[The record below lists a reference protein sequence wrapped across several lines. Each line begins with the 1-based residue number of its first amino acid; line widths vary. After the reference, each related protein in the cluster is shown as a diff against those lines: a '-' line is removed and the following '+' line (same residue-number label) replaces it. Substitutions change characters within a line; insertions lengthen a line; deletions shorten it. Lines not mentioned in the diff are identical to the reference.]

1 MADCCFWVSSE
12 ASPPSVVWAKLLW
25 IGTFENFKCSTML
38 SGQWRSR
45 SQSPLLKLPSRTVS
59 LELCT
64 WTVQKTGY
72 WFLLRSPLSFLVLF
86 NILTEFQNPQ
96 TVAAEDSS
104 YDFMLFIWFLQA
116 TSFLCPCQHY
126 KERSRLRR
134 FAKRQKQFHSNLK
147 KIWPFHIQK
156 ISLK

>member
-1 MADCCFWVSSE
+1 MANCCFWDPSV
-12 ASPPSVVWAKLLW
+12 ASPASVVWAKLLC
-25 IGTFENFKCSTML
+25 IGTFENFKCSTVL
-38 SGQWRSR
+38 SGQWRSW
-45 SQSPLLKLPSRTVS
+45 SQSPLLKLPSRTFS

-64 WTVQKTGY
+64 WTVQKT
-72 WFLLRSPLSFLVLF
+72 WLLIFAQKSSLSSCFVQHF
-86 NILTEFQNPQ
+86 DRISNP
-96 TVAAEDSS
+96 TNWAAEDSS

-126 KERSRLRR
+126 KERSCLRR
-134 FAKRQKQFHSNLK
+134 FPKRQKQFHSNLK